1 MLTKG
6 CLCFRLDFPKQNEC
20 VVTGAKPDLLP
31 STTEFTLFL
40 EIQYHRFVL
49 KMAENEDI
57 RPNESENPSASAGL
71 PITLRPASPTP
82 SSRTLPF
89 GKDYTVW
96 HEQACRPFLLELIHN
111 QTLPEV
117 KSLAASPDVL
127 ENEAHEELR
136 RRPAKFLA
144 SLGLLD
150 GSMNDLQDQA
160 LVKNDEDLEITRPS
174 RSSTSSQSST
184 NSQSSQLSDSDLN
197 DVQQSILVML
207 EDLNQGCEELLTLEK
222 GRILS
227 KFGGL
232 SKIVELK
239 NPVAKELQTVFWA
252 VIQLLCDAQ
261 NNTVGMGF
269 RMSPSR
275 QSCATAAERIWSH
288 GNMLTQNSR
297 FRT

>member
-1 MLTKG
+1 MRCSRSQARSSAFHSRVYSLLRNTTPS
-6 CLCFRLDFPKQNEC
+6 FRAE
-20 VVTGAKPDLLP
+20 
-31 STTEFTLFL
+31 
-40 EIQYHRFVL
+40 
-49 KMAENEDI
+49 MAENEDI
-57 RPNESENPSASAGL
+57 RSNESENPSASAAL

-82 SSRTLPF
+82 SSRTLPLD
-89 GKDYTVW
+89 KDHSVW

-111 QTLPEV
+111 RTLPEV
-117 KSLAASPDVL
+117 KLLAASPDIL

-136 RRPAKFLA
+136 RRPTKFLA

-160 LVKNDEDLEITRPS
+160 LVRNDEDLDITRSS
-174 RSSTSSQSST
+174 RSSMSSQSST
-184 NSQSSQLSDSDLN
+184 NSQSSQLSDSNLN

-227 KFGGL
+227 EFGGL
-232 SKIVELK
+232 SKIVKMK
-239 NPVAKELQTVFWA
+239 NSAAKELQTVFRA
-252 VIQLLCDAQ
+252 LMHLLRDAQ
-261 NNTVGMGF
+261 NNTEGIGF

-275 QSCATAAERIWSH
+275 QACATAAERIWSH

-297 FRT
+297 FST

>member
-1 MLTKG
+1 
-6 CLCFRLDFPKQNEC
+6 
-20 VVTGAKPDLLP
+20 
-31 STTEFTLFL
+31 
-40 EIQYHRFVL
+40 
-49 KMAENEDI
+49 MAENEDI

-117 KSLAASPDVL
+117 KSLAASPDIL